1 MKIVVALAAAL
12 VVDASYITASA
23 SSAEVFKTATL
34 LKTLSVNS
42 LITGEMGVGKKSL
55 AQYILPDA
63 AVIDASN
70 LDELLTTLQ
79 SVNQVIITNL
89 ENSPNINKVLDSVNS
104 NNIRIVATAKSSYYQ
119 ESIDKFFSI
128 KFDIPPLAQREE
140 DVKELIEKFTK
151 EASNIFSID
160 YDFNIESFTPDLS
173 QNANSLRRQVMIS
186 YLLQDIKESEL
197 ISIIE
202 SYLVDKLGSNNDYK
216 NFLHLYEVPLIKA
229 GLYRFK
235 SQLQLS
241 DKLGLNRNTLRK
253 KIADN
258 EKYMKD

>member
-1 MKIVVALAAAL
+1 M
-12 VVDASYITASA
+12 DANYITASA
-23 SSAEVFKTATL
+23 SSAEAFKTATL
-34 LKTLSVNS
+34 LKTLNVNS
-42 LITGEMGVGKKSL
+42 LITGEVGVGKKSL

-63 AVIDASN
+63 AIIDASN

-79 SVNQVIITNL
+79 SVSQVIITNL
-89 ENSPNINKVLDSVNS
+89 ENSPNINKILNLVDSK
-104 NNIRIVATAKSSYYQ
+104 NIRVVATAKSSYYH
-119 ESIDKFFSI
+119 EIIDKLFSI
-128 KFDIPPLAQREE
+128 KFDIPPLQQRKE
-140 DVKELIEKFTK
+140 DIKELIQKFTK
-151 EASNIFSID
+151 EASHMFSIN
-160 YDFNIESFTPDLS
+160 YDFNLDSFTPDLS

-197 ISIIE
+197 IGIIE
-202 SYLVDKLGSNNDYK
+202 AYLVDKLGSNNDYK
-216 NFLHLYEVPLIKA
+216 DFLHIYEVPLIKA
-229 GLYRFK
+229 GLHRFK